1 MIWAVNNIVF
11 PHFDLKITINTYK
24 IRFGQKLRMHPV
36 DATFATFLASIDEI
50 AANKSHLNSGSLS
63 NLLKNQYIQM
73 RLP

>member
-24 IRFGQKLRMHPV
+24 IRFGQKLRIHPV
-36 DATFATFLASIDEI
+36 DATFLASIDEI
-50 AANKSHLNSGSLS
+50 AGNKSHLNSGSLS